1 MIQRKGL
8 IAFEWLVSLGIISIF
23 IVAMTP
29 FITTTMQAA
38 YHLSRRIED
47 TSGSLFAVDF
57 MVEKI
62 RNTLYSKK
70 SYEEKYSNTFN
81 YYEQLRTGENKKYT
95 FLYHYGKVDVKL
107 YNGRT
112 QPLIGGVGGI
122 ESPTFVE
129 STSFFH
135 TYPNGLVEISAIFGD
150 KEGTFKRDVHTAIF
164 PYVEYYKK
172 GKIWGKETDR

>member
-1 MIQRKGL
+1 MIQRKGI

-81 YYEQLRTGENKKYT
+81 YYEQLGTGENK
-95 FLYHYGKVDVKL
+95 
-107 YNGRT
+107 NGRT

-135 TYPNGLVEISAIFGD
+135 TYPKGLVEISAIFGD
-150 KEGTFKRDVHTAIF
+150 KEGTFKRDVHTTIF